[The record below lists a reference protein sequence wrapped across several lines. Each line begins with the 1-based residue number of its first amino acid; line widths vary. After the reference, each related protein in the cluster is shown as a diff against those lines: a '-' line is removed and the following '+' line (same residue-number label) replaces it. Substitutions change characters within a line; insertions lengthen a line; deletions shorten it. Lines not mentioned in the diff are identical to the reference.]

1 MTSGSHS
8 TAIALLFGGAL
19 LSCSRPEEPG
29 SHPAASV
36 GSGEPAHAAPS
47 ALAAPAAHGGAAMAP
62 HWSDPPRWARRPP
75 ANGMRAAEYRVPG
88 TDGAG
93 DAECTVITFGSQGGS
108 LEANVTRWVQQFGP
122 IAGPPTRTVHL
133 VQGVPVTRVELAGTY
148 HPMAMPGAGDAVA
161 QPSSRLIGAIVQ
173 LPSGEWFFKMTGP
186 DTTVKAAAPEFDAMI
201 DSVRAP

>member
-1 MTSGSHS
+1 MPRGTRS
-8 TAIALLFGGAL
+8 TALALLLGGAL

-36 GSGEPAHAAPS
+36 ASDEPAHASPS
-47 ALAAPAAHGGAAMAP
+47 ASTAPAAQGGAAMAP
-62 HWSDPPRWARRPP
+62 HWSDPARWARRPP
-75 ANGMRAAEYRVPG
+75 ANAMRVAEYRVPG
-88 TDGAG
+88 TGGAG

-108 LEANVTRWVQQFGP
+108 LEANVSRWVKQFGP
-122 IAGPPTRTVHL
+122 LSGPPTRTTHM

-148 HPMAMPGAGDAVA
+148 HPMAMPGAGDGTE

-186 DTTVKAAAPEFDAMI
+186 DATVKAASAEFDTMI